1 MLNKL
6 TRDCTASSTVDF
18 AFALPVLTTL
28 MLGMLQM
35 GQILHTSGAMRHALG
50 EGIRLAK
57 VDPAATQTQVLDE
70 VRDELVAIDEDG
82 ITALTFQR
90 GTTNGARYGKIDIT
104 YRLEPMIPLV
114 PVPAITLNES
124 KTAYLPS

>member
-1 MLNKL
+1 MIRSIL
-6 TRDCTASSTVDF
+6 RDRTASSTVDF
-18 AFALPVLTTL
+18 AFALPVLVTM

-35 GQILHTSGAMRHALG
+35 GQVLHTSGAMRHALG
-50 EGIRLAK
+50 EGIRFAK
-57 VDPAATQTQVLDE
+57 VDPTATESQVLAE
-70 VRDELVAIDEDG
+70 VRDELAAIDPDG
-82 ITALTFQR
+82 ISTLTFER
-90 GTTNGARYGKIDIT
+90 GLTNGARYGKIDIS